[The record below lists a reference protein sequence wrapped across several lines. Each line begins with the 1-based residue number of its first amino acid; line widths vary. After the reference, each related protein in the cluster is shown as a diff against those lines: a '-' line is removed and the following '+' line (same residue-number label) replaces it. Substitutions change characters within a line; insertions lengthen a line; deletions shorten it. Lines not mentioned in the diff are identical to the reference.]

1 MAEEPWYNPVVIALT
16 GMSVPLGS
24 SERMYREAELPHRE
38 LVRFLDGLQQAVAEV
53 TAGTAAGARGDLPEQ
68 YVRAMSTFAS
78 GDGADHVRALKE
90 TAAQLA
96 DAAHEFGYQLDY
108 TLITIAG
115 QVVLFLL
122 EWAFTLL
129 LMLIDPVEALAEQA
143 ALRAAFRVLLLK
155 ELRRLALE
163 AAVMVGV
170 NVALSTAL
178 DGLARWILAAQG
190 KHTSQGAA
198 YHRQSV
204 VFGAIQGAIGTAL
217 PFATAGMT
225 KVLAKVSLPG
235 LVKDLEKT
243 LMAGLQRPAS
253 SAPVRTAGEDAAHAA
268 GAAPLNAVRGAGPVV
283 PGSSAAGAVL
293 APPLAPL
300 DGWFAGKLAAVV
312 APVAVS
318 LRSGPVD
325 STARG
330 LFRLRVETLFG
341 KAFAEHIGPAAAR
354 GVGRDWAEAFLAR
367 AGSSSRDGRSALAAA
382 LGEAVRPLP
391 ERFAPLRTQL
401 SEGVAR
407 ALPGGA
413 AMKGLMLLFETPLN
427 AAHQNLSEGVFNVWL
442 TGTFSTSGLTTG
454 AGAAGFLVSA
464 AGHHVAAPVA
474 HWMKSGAHALGKLTS
489 PARPPLVP
497 DQVNGPD
504 PATSGATPAA
514 SGGGRSGPAAPA
526 PEPGRLPPG
535 RLPTLSGPFPGTGT
549 GTGTGTRTA
558 VGTPTATEAPA
569 AAESGTGARTA
580 SSPVAGPSRPG
591 PSSSQIT
598 GRGTGTD
605 TGRGT
610 GTATTL
616 RAPSPEEAPTRLRA
630 QVEAA
635 LRGTEP
641 AGTTARTTT
650 AVHRLPTIHETAEA
664 DSPTPATEPGT
675 PTNPHPHPP
684 TGPHTLTHA
693 NPTDTAA
700 DTVTPTAADTAAD
713 TVTLTAADT
722 AADSGT
728 GTETHTAPGTLPGPA
743 RPAERA
749 EPGPHFRPPLPGQ
762 PERHPAAAGVRHTPL
777 GLPPY
782 LRELRAPGL
791 STAYGLTGHEFV
803 AAALSETI
811 GRSDGAVAE
820 IAADLAGRPETFYG
834 EGRSFT
840 VEGPEGGGWYQVTV
854 SISRG
859 LGDLPESFVSPGK
872 AKAEAVA
879 ARQDQEIAAF
889 LARRE
894 AATTGKGKGRELP
907 DEPAGAPAPA
917 PGDARE
923 QDQTARWDKG
933 ANTKIDV
940 QHNTSAAVSH
950 GAGEASGVGAGLTAF
965 GLAPVVPGVWLG
977 AAMTANVQPFQTT
990 AGTRTQRTVSEP
1002 RVLRSDKGSVEVTRQ
1017 VRYTVRIERQGRPT
1031 GDDGQDGQDGRNGAG
1046 GPDRDGGPDAQN
1058 AYGGPDKQ
1066 NGYAGPDGRNGR
1078 VGRDGMDGHGGPDGH
1093 RAPDGHRRSDGH
1105 RRPDGQVRTF
1115 DGEGTLVMRVPTEH
1129 LVPVTHEVPARLRP
1143 LTGRAANLLRLAD
1156 SLAPFALDDP
1166 AASRPGGRELFDTV
1180 RSVLHPALTSPGAPG
1195 RARLHEATSA
1205 ASLLE
1210 DLPRLLN
1217 GWVVGEDL
1225 VAKDGSV
1232 TGTYRMRAEVTGL
1245 APAWAVGR
1253 TQLRTH
1259 QQSQY
1264 ALTGT
1269 AGKGWSAAFG
1279 AGPAAGFGVLG
1290 GTAAVRATV
1299 MPTVAARTSRYT
1311 VTERTVTGRTGAEV
1325 RGDKAL
1331 YLAKVRFRVEGTG
1344 PLSPAAKARGGARDA
1359 EHTMDL
1365 WLGLRADEARS
1376 LGLDLPAGM
1385 EPGAV
1390 VTPPGPED
1398 VRRHLPFGPMGA
1410 NVTLSGLDTRHLV
1423 SGVERLFAD
1432 DPRLAGWLPEFGTA
1446 GARTAARG
1454 GSVSAE
1460 EAEAQRR
1467 NYREL
1472 VTLLSPAHL
1481 RSHKDQLL
1489 SSGINVRLRQKSR
1502 WHKHDVQIRVTGT
1515 LRETGYLGD
1524 TEDWLVRSHAG
1535 VAGSAQSGR
1544 FGARALGALAL
1555 GQFRALPGTLSA
1567 TLRGE
1572 RVRHSVRR
1580 SQGGP
1585 VTRSDVLTNG
1595 DERTAVFG
1603 GALRLHVE
1611 VTMTTRE
1618 RTAARALTFGSP
1630 GRDTPVAEHIASSAH
1645 TPHLFLPE
1653 QRVRLLTPRAL
1664 TVDRAAM
1671 DRLAAPPP
1679 APAPGAGTGSREFT
1693 ARGIGDLSA
1702 LAPEPAGGGRAVRDW
1717 TLVETVGDGR
1727 QIRELAFDLLARAA
1741 GEDRPGRADRAL
1753 EAEGL
1758 APRLAVEESLSARAL
1773 TAGLRQAVSAGWV
1786 VRDLHHPRRLA
1797 ELRGALGT
1805 RVTLGNPEV
1814 VAEGTGAGTETLLL
1828 GGHQAS
1834 GQQGHG
1840 VGTTVQGGVS
1850 VSYNPAGWRLGTGL
1864 SVARGHSRGTGTATT
1879 LGGTVE
1885 RNAHTPRSR
1894 PLYLVRCD
1902 LTVRMV
1908 AEVRTGGDRTR
1919 FATGGGTHVTTGERT
1934 LPGAAAVWLTAEQ
1947 LSAAGLRPPGT
1958 RPGTAGPL
1966 AAGPSTPRGTD
1977 PAPAPSAPRAGAAGE
1992 APPAQAPV
2000 PELATG
2006 LPLGFGMV
2014 EDLPDFVP
2022 LLDRLRADL
2031 GRRDQDLADVL
2042 LPRRQLADPHDN
2054 VQRLLRVLD
2063 RDGAAGLL
2071 SSAMD
2076 GGTAV
2081 ELFRGRGTPYW
2092 AVFRVRRTGPGVYEA
2107 DAADGRDMEYITS
2120 ATAQRTDTR
2129 DTVDAT
2135 TIEAVLAGAGKP
2147 DGAEPMRSTA
2157 AAAGFGAGSADTV
2170 RSANVT
2176 RGQLGVKTVAEA
2188 SSRSVRM
2195 RVPVEATLEV
2205 RGPDGPVGSVTLGPQ
2220 SLVHRIPA
2228 KDLQALARLRVVAPE
2243 ETGQTFP
2250 RPQDADPAALQAWHR
2265 RGVTLPMEA
2274 QVNGFRGAP
2283 EIRRVIADTARAAHG
2298 GEHYGRTGE
2307 AAAYTQHEAVSTE
2320 WLTSALPLLT
2330 TAGADLPVAPAFDA
2344 RGHDLHTSL
2353 HARLRDGRVLGA
2365 GEKMTFETVAQSTL
2379 DAPRPT
2385 GRDGQHGAE
2394 HTRTARAAGGAG
2406 LLNATDFRLNRL
2418 LAGAGHSGGGA
2429 DAAAGGSGSMP
2440 LHKPKAES
2448 ALVQF
2453 TLDVRVVARVS
2464 GGVRPGHGAVAV
2476 RDFTLPVP
2484 VVLRIPAPVAREML
2498 RDPANRKRLRDPDGL
2513 LT

>member
-1 MAEEPWYNPVVIALT
+1 MTEEPWYNPVVIALT

-24 SERMYREAELPHRE
+24 SERMYREVEVPHQD
-38 LVRFLDGLQQAVAEV
+38 LVRFLNGLQQAVTEV
-53 TAGTAAGARGDLPEQ
+53 TATTAAGASGALPRK
-68 YVRAMSTFAS
+68 YARAMSTFAS
-78 GDGADHVRALKE
+78 GDGADHVHALKE

-96 DAAHEFGYQLDY
+96 DAAHEFGYQMDY
-108 TLITIAG
+108 TRITIAG

-155 ELRRLALE
+155 ELRRLSLE

-170 NVALSTAL
+170 NVGLSTAL
-178 DGLARWILAAQG
+178 DGLARWILADQG
-190 KHTSQGAA
+190 KHTTQGAA

-235 LVKDLEKT
+235 LVKDLEKAVQ
-243 LMAGLQRPAS
+243 AGLHRPAP
-253 SAPVRTAGEDAAHAA
+253 SAPLRTAGEDTARAA
-268 GAAPLNAVRGAGPVV
+268 GAAPAHAVRGAAPVV
-283 PGSSAAGAVL
+283 PRSSVTDTVPDPRLAA
-293 APPLAPL
+293 L
-300 DGWFAGKLAAVV
+300 DGWFAGKLADVV

-318 LRSGPVD
+318 LRSGVAGG
-325 STARG
+325 TARG

-354 GVGRDWAEAFLAR
+354 GAGRDWADAFLAR
-367 AGSSSRDGRSALAAA
+367 AGASSRSGRSALAEA

-401 SEGVAR
+401 SDGVAR

-413 AMKGLMLLFETPLN
+413 AMKGLTLLFETPLN

-442 TGTFSTSGLTTG
+442 TGTFSTSGFTTG
-454 AGAAGFLVSA
+454 AGAAGSLVSA

-474 HWMKSGAHALGKLTS
+474 HWMKSGAHALGSLAA
-489 PARPPLVP
+489 PARPALAPE
-497 DQVNGPD
+497 QVNGPD
-504 PATSGATPAA
+504 AAGSGAVPVTAGGGGTATGRPAVPTASPGASLPGATPRPSA
-514 SGGGRSGPAAPA
+514 GGPPSAPAEAGGPLAPEVHSAGGAGSDTATVARPGAVSPGPGDVRTGPSAPA
-526 PEPGRLPPG
+526 PEPGRLHPA
-535 RLPTLSGPFPGTGT
+535 RLPSVSGEGSALGSEPGTRPSVAGT
-549 GTGTGTRTA
+549 GSL
-558 VGTPTATEAPA
+558 
-569 AAESGTGARTA
+569 SGTGHERSAQATPT
-580 SSPVAGPSRPG
+580 SSPGSSASTGPAGLSRPG
-591 PSSSQIT
+591 PSAPPAT
-598 GRGTGTD
+598 EGTGTD
-605 TGRGT
+605 P
-610 GTATTL
+610 AVH
-616 RAPSPEEAPTRLRA
+616 APPPDRIPTRLRD
-630 QVEAA
+630 QVMAA
-635 LRGTEP
+635 LHGTEP
-641 AGTTARTTT
+641 PATTARSAT
-650 AVHRLPTIHETAEA
+650 VPRLPTIHETAET
-664 DSPTPATEPGT
+664 DSRTPGT
-675 PTNPHPHPP
+675 AAPLAL
-684 TGPHTLTHA
+684 TGTDTGTRTSGSTGTHTTA
-693 NPTDTAA
+693 GSSTDTDTA
-700 DTVTPTAADTAAD
+700 
-713 TVTLTAADT
+713 
-722 AADSGT
+722 T
-728 GTETHTAPGTLPGPA
+728 GPRT
-743 RPAERA
+743 RPAHPPA
-749 EPGPHFRPPLPGQ
+749 GPTPHFRRPLPGQ
-762 PERHPAAAGVRHTPL
+762 PERHPAAAPVRHTPL

-782 LRELRAPGL
+782 LREMRAPGL

-803 AAALSETI
+803 AATLSETI
-811 GRSDGAVAE
+811 GRSDRTVAE
-820 IAADLAGRPETFYG
+820 IVADLAGRPETFYG

-840 VEGPEGGGWYQVTV
+840 VEGPEDSGWYEVTV

-859 LGDLPESFVSPGK
+859 RGDLPESFVSPEK
-872 AKAEAVA
+872 AKAQAAA

-907 DEPAGAPAPA
+907 DEPAGVPAPA
-917 PGDARE
+917 PGDARHE
-923 QDQTARWDKG
+923 DQAARWDKG

-940 QHNTSAAVSH
+940 QHSTSGAVGH
-950 GAGEASGVGAGLTAF
+950 GTGDTSGVGAGLTAF

-977 AAMTANVQPFQTT
+977 AAMTANVQPFQAT
-990 AGTRTQRTVSEP
+990 AATRTQRTVSEP
-1002 RVLRSDKGSVEVTRQ
+1002 RVLRSDKGSVEVPRR
-1017 VRYTVRIERQGRPT
+1017 VRYTVRIERQ
-1031 GDDGQDGQDGRNGAG
+1031 DG
-1046 GPDRDGGPDAQN
+1046 P
-1058 AYGGPDKQ
+1058 
-1066 NGYAGPDGRNGR
+1066 
-1078 VGRDGMDGHGGPDGH
+1078 
-1093 RAPDGHRRSDGH
+1093 
-1105 RRPDGQVRTF
+1105 VRTF
-1115 DGEGTLVMRVPTEH
+1115 DGDGTLVMRVPTEH
-1129 LVPVTHEVPARLRP
+1129 LVPVTNEVPARLRP
-1143 LTGRAANLLRLAD
+1143 LTGRSANLLRLAD

-1195 RARLHEATSA
+1195 RDRLHEAMSA
-1205 ASLLE
+1205 ATLLE

-1225 VAKDGSV
+1225 VAQDGSV
-1232 TGTYRMRAEVTGL
+1232 TGTYRMRTELTAL
-1245 APAWAVGR
+1245 APAWPVGR

-1264 ALTGT
+1264 AVTGT
-1269 AGKGWSAAFG
+1269 AGKGWFAGFG
-1279 AGPAAGFGVLG
+1279 VGPAAGFGVLG

-1299 MPTVAARTSRYT
+1299 MPTVAARASRYT
-1311 VTERTVTGRTGAEV
+1311 LTERTVSGRQGAEV

-1331 YLAKVRFRVEGTG
+1331 YLAKVRFTVEGTGTG
-1344 PLSPAAKARGGARDA
+1344 PLSSATRGHEGAGSAR
-1359 EHTMDL
+1359 HTMDL

-1376 LGLDLPAGM
+1376 LGLDLPAGLK
-1385 EPGAV
+1385 PGPV
-1390 VTPPGPED
+1390 ITPPGFQD
-1398 VRRHLPFGPMGA
+1398 VRRQLPFGPMGA
-1410 NVTLSGLDTRHLV
+1410 NVAISGLDTRHLV
-1423 SGVERLFAD
+1423 SGIERLFAE
-1432 DPRLAGWLPEFGTA
+1432 DPRLAGRLPEFGTA
-1446 GARTAARG
+1446 GSRATAG
-1454 GSVSAE
+1454 GRPVSAE
-1460 EAEAQRR
+1460 DAEAQRR

-1472 VTLLSPAHL
+1472 VTLLSPTHL
-1481 RSHKDQLL
+1481 RAHKDQLL
-1489 SSGINVRLRQKSR
+1489 SSGINVRLRHKSR

-1524 TEDWLVRSHAG
+1524 TKDWLVRSHAG
-1535 VAGSAQSGR
+1535 IAGSAQSGR
-1544 FGARALGALAL
+1544 SGARALGALAL

-1567 TLRGE
+1567 TLRGD
-1572 RVRHSVRR
+1572 RVWQSARR

-1595 DERTAVFG
+1595 DETASVFG

-1618 RTAARALTFGSP
+1618 RTATRALTFGSP
-1630 GRDTPVAEHIASSAH
+1630 GQDTPVAEHIASSAH
-1645 TPHLFLPE
+1645 TPHLFLGE
-1653 QRVRLLTPRAL
+1653 QEVRLLTPRAL
-1664 TVDRAAM
+1664 TVDGAAM
-1671 DRLAAPPP
+1671 DRLAARTAAAGPGSEPP
-1679 APAPGAGTGSREFT
+1679 AGSGTGSGSGSALQEFT
-1693 ARGIGDLSA
+1693 AHGIGDLSA
-1702 LAPEPAGGGRAVRDW
+1702 LAPDPPGNGRTVRDW

-1727 QIRELAFDLLARAA
+1727 QIRQLAFDLLARAA
-1741 GEDRPGRADRAL
+1741 GGGRPGREDRAL

-1758 APRLAVEESLSARAL
+1758 APLLAVEESLSARSL
-1773 TAGLRQAVSAGWV
+1773 TAGLRHAVSSGWV

-1797 ELRGALGT
+1797 ELHGAIGT
-1805 RVTLGNPEV
+1805 RVALGNPEV

-1840 VGTTVQGGVS
+1840 VATTVQGGVS

-1864 SVARGHSRGTGTATT
+1864 AVARGHSRSTATAAT

-1908 AEVRTGGDRTR
+1908 AEVQTGGDWAR
-1919 FATGGGTHVTTGERT
+1919 FATGGGTHVATGERT

-1947 LSAAGLRPPGT
+1947 LRAAGLRPPGT
-1958 RPGTAGPL
+1958 PPEAPGPL
-1966 AAGPSTPRGTD
+1966 AAGPSTRRGTD
-1977 PAPAPSAPRAGAAGE
+1977 LPPDSPTPQAGAGGE
-1992 APPAQAPV
+1992 APRAQAPV

-2006 LPLGFGMV
+2006 LPLGFGMI
-2014 EDLPDFVP
+2014 EDLPDFLP
-2022 LLDRLRADL
+2022 LLDRLRTDL
-2031 GRRDQDLADVL
+2031 GRRDHDLAEVL

-2081 ELFRGRGTPYW
+2081 ELFRGRDTPYW
-2092 AVFRVRRTGPGVYEA
+2092 AVFRVHRTGPGVYEA

-2129 DTVDAT
+2129 DRADAT

-2147 DGAEPMRSTA
+2147 DGAEPMRSA
-2157 AAAGFGAGSADTV
+2157 ATAAGFGVGSAHTV
-2170 RSANVT
+2170 RSADVT

-2188 SSRSVRM
+2188 SGRSVRM
-2195 RVPVEATLEV
+2195 RVPIEATLEV
-2205 RGPDGPVGSVTLGPQ
+2205 RGPDGPVGTATLGPR

-2228 KDLQALARLRVVAPE
+2228 KDLQALARLDAVAPE
-2243 ETGQTFP
+2243 RTGQTYL
-2250 RPQDADPAALQAWHR
+2250 RPQDADPAAVEAWHR

-2283 EIRRVIADTARAAHG
+2283 EIRRVIADTVRAAHG
-2298 GEHYGRTGE
+2298 GERFTRTGE
-2307 AAAYTQHEAVSTE
+2307 AAAYVQHEAVSTE
-2320 WLTSALPLLT
+2320 WLASVLPLLT
-2330 TAGADLPVAPAFDA
+2330 TAGADLPVAPAFDP

-2365 GEKMTFETVAQSTL
+2365 GEKMTFEAVAQSSL
-2379 DAPRPT
+2379 GALRPS
-2385 GRDGQHGAE
+2385 GAE
-2394 HTRTARAAGGAG
+2394 GRHSVEHARTARAAGGAG

-2418 LAGAGHSGGGA
+2418 LAGAAHTGGGTRTAA
-2429 DAAAGGSGSMP
+2429 DSSGSMP

-2453 TLDVRVVARVS
+2453 TLDVRVVARVN
-2464 GGVRPGHGAVAV
+2464 GAVRPGHRAIAV

-2484 VVLRIPAPVAREML
+2484 VVLRIPAPTAREML

-2513 LT
+2513 LS

>member
-24 SERMYREAELPHRE
+24 SERMYREVELPHRE

-53 TAGTAAGARGDLPEQ
+53 TAGTAAGASGELPEE

-90 TAAQLA
+90 TAGQLA

-129 LMLIDPVEALAEQA
+129 LMLFDPAEALAEQA

-170 NVALSTAL
+170 NVGLSTAL

-243 LMAGLQRPAS
+243 VLAGLQRPAS

-268 GAAPLNAVRGAGPVV
+268 GAAPLNAVRGAGPVA
-283 PGSSAAGAVL
+283 PGSPTAGAVL

-318 LRSGPVD
+318 LRSGAVD

-354 GVGRDWAEAFLAR
+354 GAGRDWADAFLAR
-367 AGSSSRDGRSALAAA
+367 AGSSSRSGRSALAAA
-382 LGEAVRPLP
+382 LDEAVRPLP
-391 ERFAPLRTQL
+391 ERFAALRTQL

-454 AGAAGFLVSA
+454 AGAAGSLVSA
-464 AGHHVAAPVA
+464 AGRHVAAPVA
-474 HWMKSGAHALGKLTS
+474 HWMKNGAHALGKLTS
-489 PARPPLVP
+489 PARLPLVP

-504 PATSGATPAA
+504 PAPSGAPSAA
-514 SGGGRSGPAAPA
+514 AGGGGTGPATPT
-526 PEPGRLPPG
+526 PGPGRLPPG
-535 RLPTLSGPFPGTGT
+535 RLPTMSRPFSG
-549 GTGTGTRTA
+549 TA
-558 VGTPTATEAPA
+558 TPTDTATATAATSTTEAA
-569 AAESGTGARTA
+569 AGTGAGSG
-580 SSPVAGPSRPG
+580 SSSVAGPSRPG
-591 PSSSQIT
+591 PSSSPPVT

-605 TGRGT
+605 SGRGT
-610 GTATTL
+610 GTGTDTGKGSGTSTAV
-616 RAPSPEEAPTRLRA
+616 RAPSSEEAPTRLHA

-635 LRGTEP
+635 LRGAEP

-650 AVHRLPTIHETAEA
+650 VPRLPTIHETAET

-684 TGPHTLTHA
+684 TGSHTRTQTS
-693 NPTDTAA
+693 PRDTAA
-700 DTVTPTAADTAAD
+700 S
-713 TVTLTAADT
+713 VTLTDT
-722 AADSGT
+722 DT
-728 GTETHTAPGTLPGPA
+728 RPGTETHTAPGTPPRPA
-743 RPAERA
+743 RPAEHA

-762 PERHPAAAGVRHTPL
+762 PERHPASAGVRHTPL

-803 AAALSETI
+803 AATLSETI

-820 IAADLAGRPETFYG
+820 IVAELAGRPETFYG
-834 EGRSFT
+834 EGRSFG
-840 VEGPEGGGWYQVTV
+840 VEGAKDGGWYQVTV

-859 LGDLPESFVSPGK
+859 RGDLPESFVSPEEGK
-872 AKAEAVA
+872 ARAAA

-917 PGDARE
+917 SGDAR
-923 QDQTARWDKG
+923 QKDQTARWAEG

-950 GAGEASGVGAGLTAF
+950 GAGQSSGVGAGLTAF

-990 AGTRTQRTVSEP
+990 TGTRTQRTVSEP

-1017 VRYTVRIERQGRPT
+1017 VRYTVRIERQNRLT
-1031 GDDGQDGQDGRNGAG
+1031 GDGGQNETG
-1046 GPDRDGGPDAQN
+1046 GPDR
-1058 AYGGPDKQ
+1058 K
-1066 NGYAGPDGRNGR
+1066 NGHPGTAGPDGR
-1078 VGRDGMDGHGGPDGH
+1078 GGPDGL
-1093 RAPDGHRRSDGH
+1093 DGHDE
-1105 RRPDGQVRTF
+1105 PDGQVRTF
-1115 DGEGTLVMRVPTEH
+1115 GGDGTLVMRVPTEH
-1129 LVPVTHEVPARLRP
+1129 LVPVTHEAPARLRP
-1143 LTGRAANLLRLAD
+1143 LTGQAANLLRLAD

-1195 RARLHEATSA
+1195 RARLREATSA

-1245 APAWAVGR
+1245 APAWAVGK

-1264 ALTGT
+1264 ATTGT
-1269 AGKGWSAAFG
+1269 AGEGWSAAFG

-1344 PLSPAAKARGGARDA
+1344 PLSPAAKAREGAGGA

-1376 LGLDLPAGM
+1376 LGLDLPAGL
-1385 EPGAV
+1385 EPGPV
-1390 VTPPGPED
+1390 VTPPGLED

-1423 SGVERLFAD
+1423 SGIERLFAD

-1446 GARTAARG
+1446 GARAGARG
-1454 GSVSAE
+1454 RPVSAE

-1481 RSHKDQLL
+1481 RAHKDQLL
-1489 SSGINVRLRQKSR
+1489 SSGIDVRLRQKSR
-1502 WHKHDVQIRVTGT
+1502 LHKHDVQIRVTGT

-1524 TEDWLVRSHAG
+1524 TKDWLVRSQAG

-1544 FGARALGALAL
+1544 SGARALGALAL

-1572 RVRHSVRR
+1572 HVRHSVRR

-1645 TPHLFLPE
+1645 TPHLFLAE

-1671 DRLAAPPP
+1671 DRLAARPLDP
-1679 APAPGAGTGSREFT
+1679 APDAVTGSREFT

-1702 LAPEPAGGGRAVRDW
+1702 LAPEPAGDGRTVRDW

-1758 APRLAVEESLSARAL
+1758 APRLAVEESLSVRAL
-1773 TAGLRQAVSAGWV
+1773 TAGLRQAVSSGWV

-1828 GGHQAS
+1828 GGHQAA

-1840 VGTTVQGGVS
+1840 VGTSVQGGVS

-1864 SVARGHSRGTGTATT
+1864 SVARGHSRSTATATT

-1885 RNAHTPRSR
+1885 RNAHTPRGR

-1908 AEVRTGGDRTR
+1908 AEVRTGGDWTR
-1919 FATGGGTHVTTGERT
+1919 FAPGGGTHVATGERT

-1947 LSAAGLRPPGT
+1947 LRAAGLRPPGT
-1958 RPGTAGPL
+1958 RPEVSGPL
-1966 AAGPSTPRGTD
+1966 AAGPSAPRGTD
-1977 PAPAPSAPRAGAAGE
+1977 PAPYSSASRAGTAGE
-1992 APPAQAPV
+1992 APPAHAPV

-2031 GRRDQDLADVL
+2031 GRRDQLLADTL

-2076 GGTAV
+2076 GGIAV

-2107 DAADGRDMEYITS
+2107 EAADGRDMEYITS
-2120 ATAQRTDTR
+2120 ATAQRSDTR

-2147 DGAEPMRSTA
+2147 DGAEPLRSTA
-2157 AAAGFGAGSADTV
+2157 AAAGFGVGATDTV
-2170 RSANVT
+2170 RSANLT

-2188 SSRSVRM
+2188 SGRSVKM

-2205 RGPDGPVGSVTLGPQ
+2205 RGPDGPVGSAALGPQ

-2228 KDLQALARLRVVAPE
+2228 KDLQALARLRAVAPE
-2243 ETGQTFP
+2243 QTGQTFLRP
-2250 RPQDADPAALQAWHR
+2250 RDADPAALQAWHR

-2283 EIRRVIADTARAAHG
+2283 EIRGVIADAARAAHG
-2298 GEHYGRTGE
+2298 GEHYGRPGE
-2307 AAAYTQHEAVSTE
+2307 AAAYAQHEAVSTE
-2320 WLTSALPLLT
+2320 WLTSVLPLLT
-2330 TAGADLPVAPAFDA
+2330 TSGADLPVAPAFDA

-2353 HARLRDGRVLGA
+2353 HARLRDGRVLGT

-2385 GRDGQHGAE
+2385 GTDGQHGAE

-2418 LAGAGHSGGGA
+2418 LAGAGHTGGGA

-2440 LHKPKAES
+2440 LHKPKAQS

-2453 TLDVRVVARVS
+2453 TLDVRVVARVD
-2464 GGVRPGHGAVAV
+2464 GGVRPGHGAVSV

>member
-24 SERMYREAELPHRE
+24 SERMYREVELPHRE

-53 TAGTAAGARGDLPEQ
+53 TAGTAAGASGDLPEE

-129 LMLIDPVEALAEQA
+129 LMLFDPVEAVAEQA

-170 NVALSTAL
+170 NVGLSTAL

-217 PFATAGMT
+217 PFATAGMI

-243 LMAGLQRPAS
+243 LLAGLQRPAS

-268 GAAPLNAVRGAGPVV
+268 GAAPLNAVRGARPVA
-283 PGSSAAGAVL
+283 PGSSAAGTVL

-318 LRSGPVD
+318 LRSGVVD

-354 GVGRDWAEAFLAR
+354 GAGRDWADAFLAR
-367 AGSSSRDGRSALAAA
+367 AGSSSRSGRSALAAA

-391 ERFAPLRTQL
+391 ERFAALRTQL

-454 AGAAGFLVSA
+454 AGAAGSLVSA
-464 AGHHVAAPVA
+464 AGRHVAAPVA

-489 PARPPLVP
+489 PARLPLAP

-504 PATSGATPAA
+504 PATSGAASAA
-514 SGGGRSGPAAPA
+514 AGGGGTGPAAPT

-535 RLPTLSGPFPGTGT
+535 RLPTVSGPLSGTGSAT
-549 GTGTGTRTA
+549 G
-558 VGTPTATEAPA
+558 TATEAATTTTPTTEA
-569 AAESGTGARTA
+569 AAGTGARTG
-580 SSPVAGPSRPG
+580 SSSVAGPSRPG
-591 PSSSQIT
+591 PSSPPFT
-598 GRGTGTD
+598 GRGTGTDTGSGTGTD

-610 GTATTL
+610 GTTTTV
-616 RAPSPEEAPTRLRA
+616 RAPSSEEAPTRLRA

-641 AGTTARTTT
+641 AGATARTTT
-650 AVHRLPTIHETAEA
+650 VPRLPTIHETAET
-664 DSPTPATEPGT
+664 DSPTPAAEPGT
-675 PTNPHPHPP
+675 LTNPHPHPP
-684 TGPHTLTHA
+684 MGSHTGPHTSTHA
-693 NPTDTAA
+693 NPRE
-700 DTVTPTAADTAAD
+700 TAADTAAD
-713 TVTLTAADT
+713 TLRLTDT
-722 AADSGT
+722 DSRPSP
-728 GTETHTAPGTLPGPA
+728 ETHTAPGTPPRPA
-743 RPAERA
+743 RPAEHA

-762 PERHPAAAGVRHTPL
+762 PERHPAAAGARHTPL

-820 IAADLAGRPETFYG
+820 IVADLAGRPETFYG
-834 EGRSFT
+834 EGRSFS
-840 VEGPEGGGWYQVTV
+840 VEGSKDGGWYQVTV

-859 LGDLPESFVSPGK
+859 RGDLPESFVSPEE
-872 AKAEAVA
+872 AKAQAAA

-907 DEPAGAPAPA
+907 DEPGGAPAPA
-917 PGDARE
+917 PGDAR
-923 QDQTARWDKG
+923 QKDRTARWDEG

-990 AGTRTQRTVSEP
+990 TGTRTQRTVSEP

-1017 VRYTVRIERQGRPT
+1017 VRYTVRIERRNGLT
-1031 GDDGQDGQDGRNGAG
+1031 GDGGQNETG
-1046 GPDRDGGPDAQN
+1046 GPDRKNGHPGTAGPDGR
-1058 AYGGPDKQ
+1058 GGPDKQ
-1066 NGYAGPDGRNGR
+1066 NGHGGPDALDGSAGPDGL
-1078 VGRDGMDGHGGPDGH
+1078 DGHGG
-1093 RAPDGHRRSDGH
+1093 
-1105 RRPDGQVRTF
+1105 PDGQVRTF
-1115 DGEGTLVMRVPTEH
+1115 DGDGTLVMRVPTEH
-1129 LVPVTHEVPARLRP
+1129 LVPVTHEAPARLRP

-1217 GWVVGEDL
+1217 GWVVGECL

-1245 APAWAVGR
+1245 APAWAVGK

-1269 AGKGWSAAFG
+1269 AGKGWSATLG

-1299 MPTVAARTSRYT
+1299 MPTVGARTSRYT

-1344 PLSPAAKARGGARDA
+1344 PPSPAAKAREGVREA

-1385 EPGAV
+1385 EPGPV
-1390 VTPPGPED
+1390 VTPPGLED
-1398 VRRHLPFGPMGA
+1398 VRRHLPFGPTGA

-1423 SGVERLFAD
+1423 SGIERLFAD
-1432 DPRLAGWLPEFGTA
+1432 DPRLAGWLPEFGAA
-1446 GARTAARG
+1446 GARAAARG
-1454 GSVSAE
+1454 RPVSAE

-1524 TEDWLVRSHAG
+1524 TKDWLVRSHAG

-1645 TPHLFLPE
+1645 TPHLFLAE

-1671 DRLAAPPP
+1671 DRLAARPL
-1679 APAPGAGTGSREFT
+1679 APAGEAGTGGREFT

-1702 LAPEPAGGGRAVRDW
+1702 LAPEPGGDGRTVRDW

-1741 GEDRPGRADRAL
+1741 GEDRPGREDRAL

-1758 APRLAVEESLSARAL
+1758 GPRLAVEESLSARAL
-1773 TAGLRQAVSAGWV
+1773 TAGLRQAVSSGWV

-1805 RVTLGNPEV
+1805 RMTLGNPEV

-1828 GGHQAS
+1828 GGHQAA

-1840 VGTTVQGGVS
+1840 VGTSVQGGVS

-1864 SVARGHSRGTGTATT
+1864 SVARGHSRSTATATT

-1919 FATGGGTHVTTGERT
+1919 FATGGGTHVATGERT
-1934 LPGAAAVWLTAEQ
+1934 LPSAAAVWLTAEQ

-1958 RPGTAGPL
+1958 RPESPGPL

-1977 PAPAPSAPRAGAAGE
+1977 PAPDPSAPRAGTAGE
-1992 APPAQAPV
+1992 APPAHAPV

-2031 GRRDQDLADVL
+2031 GRRDQDLADTL

-2157 AAAGFGAGSADTV
+2157 AAAGFGVGSADTV
-2170 RSANVT
+2170 RSATVT

-2188 SSRSVRM
+2188 SGRSVRM

-2228 KDLQALARLRVVAPE
+2228 KDLQALARLRAVAPE
-2243 ETGQTFP
+2243 ETGQTFL

-2283 EIRRVIADTARAAHG
+2283 EIRQVIADTARAAHG
-2298 GEHYGRTGE
+2298 GEHFARTGE
-2307 AAAYTQHEAVSTE
+2307 AAAYAQHEAVSTE
-2320 WLTSALPLLT
+2320 WLTSVLPLLT

-2353 HARLRDGRVLGA
+2353 HARLRDGRVLGT

-2385 GRDGQHGAE
+2385 GTDGQHGAE

-2453 TLDVRVVARVS
+2453 TLDVRVVARVN
-2464 GGVRPGHGAVAV
+2464 GGVRPGHGPVAV

-2513 LT
+2513 LS